1 MGGLVKPV
9 KIMEAF
15 KVRLIN
21 EQFDLSE
28 KIGKLKSFVESE
40 NFNKVDGSQQKLLND
55 QLGVMKRYN
64 DILIERLLLLGVK

>member
-1 MGGLVKPV
+1 
-9 KIMEAF
+9 MEAF

-21 EQFDLSE
+21 EQFDLQE

-40 NFNKVDGSQQKLLND
+40 NFNKVDDPQQKLLSD
-55 QLGVMKRYN
+55 QLGVMVRYN

>member
-1 MGGLVKPV
+1 
-9 KIMEAF
+9 MEAF

-21 EQFDLSE
+21 EQFDLQE

-40 NFNKVDGSQQKLLND
+40 NFNKVDDQQQKLLSD
-55 QLGVMKRYN
+55 QLGVMARYN